1 MTPQE
6 LVALLLH
13 KSEKEGRHVLQTHV
27 PLLDTSTTLMLVE
40 LIKREADRQWNKN
53 PELSFTMSG
62 NLLAIGDITR
72 NKAIHALGLMARA
85 DALRRVDRYED
96 ALPFFDAAGDEF
108 LEIGDE
114 VGWARTRIG
123 RVSACLQLNRTTEAL
138 RDSAGAREIFMRH
151 GKLLRAGQIDV
162 NAAIINYELG
172 HYEAAALLYDR
183 AIETYTL
190 QGEGVDLHIARAR
203 ANKAITLAAQGKF
216 REAVTLHQQAR
227 AVFAITPNQ
236 EVAVAREEL
245 NIAEIYA
252 AQGRYSQAL
261 LQFNRSRAIFQE
273 YEMDFQA
280 AEVAQQ
286 ICFCLVRLNRAREA
300 YELAGETVAYF
311 RHPRHNRNLAYS
323 LMYQAEAATLEGNYP
338 DADEMLQEASDIL
351 EEGGFIA
358 LASIVRLQQAELYFA
373 GGQWEASRREA
384 QLVADIFAEQ
394 EALPYL
400 ARTALL
406 QARIAEEMDD
416 TVTARE
422 LCDQALDIAQ
432 GQGLLDLKYRCEY
445 LLGRIAESH
454 VDLNA
459 AARYYDCA
467 IQCIDDLQSRL
478 VLDERT
484 SFLEDKGAIY
494 QRAMILALKRGN
506 TEQALIY
513 VEKAKSQVLGDYLRN
528 NIDIR
533 LRAENKAD
541 QSLLEELAK
550 LREEQAWYSSIVYE
564 AVNEANLSDT
574 AVMRIRLID
583 PVQARKEMQTRER
596 RIEQLLEQ
604 RQLRA
609 VGDLVTQRPN
619 WTNSIVTSLFPKLE
633 RDMLMLE
640 YAIAGQDLY
649 IFQLTRSGVEV
660 HCETGAVPKLERLLS
675 LWRVNLDL
683 VAQAAGAEERVQGF
697 AGLQENGLGLLSRL
711 YDLLLKPVSHVL
723 ENCERLIVV
732 PYGILHYLPFHC
744 LFDGVQFLV
753 ERLNISYLPS
763 AALLDIC
770 RERGQ
775 RKETMRLPLSNSLVL
790 GYSDNGRL
798 PFAVQ
803 EAQAVAQQLGASP
816 ALNEAATSS
825 LLWQSGVSSPIV
837 HIAAHGMFRLDAPN
851 FSHIRL
857 ADRQLSTIEVFNLD
871 LSSCSLVTL
880 SACET
885 GRAVVG
891 GVDEVI
897 GLGRGFLYAGAA
909 SLLPTFW
916 KVDDASSAELMEMF
930 YSALLG
936 EFSKAAALA
945 GAQRAFIARA
955 RTSNRLY
962 RVHPYFWGAFH
973 LIGDDGPLLR

>member
-27 PLLDTSTTLMLVE
+27 PLLDTSTTLLLVE

-53 PELSFTMSG
+53 PELSFILAG
-62 NLLAIGDITR
+62 NLLAIGDITHY
-72 NKAIHALGLMARA
+72 KAYHALGLMARA
-85 DALRRVDRYED
+85 DALRRQDRNEE
-96 ALPFFDAAGDEF
+96 ALPFFDASGEEF
-108 LEIGDE
+108 LEVGDE

-138 RDSAGAREIFMRH
+138 RDAAEAHEIFMRY

-162 NAAIINYELG
+162 NAAIINYEMG
-172 HYEAAALLYDR
+172 QYEAALHLFDR
-183 AIETYTL
+183 AIETYAI

-216 REAVTLHQQAR
+216 REAVTLHEQAR
-227 AVFAITPNQ
+227 SFFAVTQGQ
-236 EVAVAREEL
+236 EIAVAREEL

-261 LQFNRSRAIFQE
+261 SLFNRSRDIFQE
-273 YEMDFQA
+273 YSLDYQA

-286 ICFCLVRLNRAREA
+286 ICNCLVRLNRAHEA
-300 YELAGETVAYF
+300 YELAGLTVAYF
-311 RHPRHNRNLAYS
+311 RSSHNNKNLAHT
-323 LMYQAEAATLEGNYP
+323 LMYQAEAAMLEGNYS

-351 EEGGFIA
+351 EEGGYIA
-358 LASIVRLQQAELYFA
+358 LAALVRLQQAELYFA
-373 GGQWEASRREA
+373 DGQWEASRHEA
-384 QLVADIFAEQ
+384 LLVADTFADQ
-394 EALPYL
+394 EALPQL

-406 QARIAEEMDD
+406 QARIAEVMND

-432 GQGLLDLKYRCEY
+432 GQGILDLKYRCDY

-454 VDLNA
+454 DDLDA
-459 AARYYDCA
+459 AARYYDRA

-484 SFLEDKGAIY
+484 SFLEDKGVIY

-541 QSLLEELAK
+541 QAVLEDLAK

-564 AVNEANLSDT
+564 AENEANLSDT
-574 AVMRIRLID
+574 AVMRIRSIG
-583 PVQARKEMQTRER
+583 PIKARKEMQARER

-604 RQLRA
+604 RQLRS
-609 VGDLVTQRPN
+609 VGDLVVRRSN

-633 RDMLMLE
+633 RGTLMLE
-640 YAIAGQDLY
+640 YAIADQDLY

-660 HCETGAVPKLERLLS
+660 HCEVGAVPKLERLLS

-683 VAQAAGAEERVQGF
+683 VAQAAGAEDRVQVF

-711 YDLLLKPVSHVL
+711 YDLLLKPISHML
-723 ENCERLIVV
+723 NSCERLIVV
-732 PYGILHYLPFHC
+732 PFGILHYLPFHC
-744 LFDGVQFLV
+744 LFDGVQFLI
-753 ERLNISYLPS
+753 ERLNVSYLPA

-775 RKETMRLPLSNSLVL
+775 RSETRRLPLSNSIVL

-803 EAQAVAQQLGASP
+803 EAQVVAQQLGASP
-816 ALNEAATSS
+816 AINEAASS
-825 LLWQSGVSSPIV
+825 SILWQSGKDSPIV

-945 GAQRAFIARA
+945 GAQRAFIAQA
-955 RTSNRLY
+955 RTSNRPY
-962 RVHPYFWGAFH
+962 HVHPYFWGAFH